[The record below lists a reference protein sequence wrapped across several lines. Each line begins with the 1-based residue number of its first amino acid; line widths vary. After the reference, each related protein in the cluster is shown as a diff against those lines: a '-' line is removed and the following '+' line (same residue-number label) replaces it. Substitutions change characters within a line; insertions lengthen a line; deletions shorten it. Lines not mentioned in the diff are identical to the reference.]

1 MDMTVSIPLAQ
12 PQYKTTLHVV
22 CAWCHKPMGEVDGK
36 GISGV
41 SHGICPECFDVQMQ
55 VAQEL
60 IAKLEEDNH
69 A

>member
-1 MDMTVSIPLAQ
+1 
-12 PQYKTTLHVV
+12 
-22 CAWCHKPMGEVDGK
+22 MGEVDGK